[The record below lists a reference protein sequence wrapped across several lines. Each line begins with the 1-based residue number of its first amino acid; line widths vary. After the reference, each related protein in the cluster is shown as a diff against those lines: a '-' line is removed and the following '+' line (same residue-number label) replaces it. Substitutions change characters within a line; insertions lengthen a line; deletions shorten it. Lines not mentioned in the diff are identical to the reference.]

1 MTGEGERRQ
10 RRDRFSPRDRVGD
23 ATRSLREAQPDGV
36 LTRQHVGREQHGPGR
51 PLAGQARQPRRRPLV
66 DHEAQL
72 GRGDPERGV
81 GCGNPEVAGD
91 GELGAGTEGGA
102 LDRRD
107 HRHRRVTDAEQQATQ
122 RRLERLVLD
131 AGQIGAGTEVPAG
144 ASDDDHARPFGDGSG
159 DGDGQLG
166 GVVDV
171 DRVAS
176 LRPVDG
182 DDSDVAAAF
191 GRDGHRGVPTTR
203 R

>member
-1 MTGEGERRQ
+1 M
-10 RRDRFSPRDRVGD
+10 
-23 ATRSLREAQPDGV
+23 REAQPDGV

-144 ASDDDHARPFGDGSG
+144 ASERSRELEGAMLISNDMNAAINQQIGREFCSSL
-159 DGDGQLG
+159 QY
-166 GVVDV
+166 
-171 DRVAS
+171 VA
-176 LRPVDG
+176 
-182 DDSDVAAAF
+182 VAAYFLA
-191 GRDGHRGVPTTR
+191 RYPQARLIAVDQRIE
-203 R
+203 